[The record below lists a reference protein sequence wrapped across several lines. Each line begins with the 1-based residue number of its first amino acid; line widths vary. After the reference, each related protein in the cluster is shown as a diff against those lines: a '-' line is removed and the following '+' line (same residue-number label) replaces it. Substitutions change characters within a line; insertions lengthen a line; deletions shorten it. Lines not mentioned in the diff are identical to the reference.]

1 MLTIGV
7 VGGVASGKSQVAN
20 CLVEL
25 GCLRLDGDL
34 IGHEVLHDTEVK
46 AMLRDRW
53 GAKILTADGEV
64 NRRVVA
70 GIVFSDD
77 PERSAAQLEF
87 LESVTHPRIAERL
100 AARLAEAR
108 RQGLPGVV
116 LDAAV
121 MMKAGWDKLCDH
133 IVFVD
138 VPRSIR
144 LQRALQRGWTEEQ
157 FLARESS
164 QLTLSAKRERAD
176 TTIDNSGSLEETF
189 QQVQG
194 LWDAWSAKV

>member
-7 VGGVASGKSQVAN
+7 VGGVASGKSQVAKRFE
-20 CLVEL
+20 EL

-34 IGHEVLHDTEVK
+34 IGHEVLRDKEVK

-53 GAKILTADGEV
+53 GAKVLTPDGEV
-64 NRRVVA
+64 DRRAVA
-70 GIVFSDD
+70 GLVFSEDS
-77 PERSAAQLEF
+77 ENGAAQLEF
-87 LESVTHPRIAERL
+87 LESVTHPKISERLAERL
-100 AARLAEAR
+100 SEAQQR
-108 RQGLPGVV
+108 GLTAVV

-121 MMKAGWDKLCDH
+121 MMKAGWDKMCDH
-133 IVFVD
+133 IVFVE

-189 QQVQG
+189 QQVQV

>member
-7 VGGVASGKSQVAN
+7 VGGVASGKSQVATRF
-20 CLVEL
+20 EAL

-34 IGHEVLHDTEVK
+34 IGHKVLRDKEVK
-46 AMLRDRW
+46 VALRDRW
-53 GAKILTADGEV
+53 GAKILTAEGEV
-64 NRRVVA
+64 DRRAVA
-70 GIVFSDD
+70 GLVFSDD
-77 PERSAAQLEF
+77 SENGGTELEF
-87 LESVTHPRIAERL
+87 LESLTHPRIAARL
-100 AARLAEAR
+100 AARLSEAR
-108 RQGLPGVV
+108 RQGVPAVV

-121 MMKAGWDKLCDH
+121 MMKAGWDKMCDH

-138 VPRSIR
+138 VPRPIR

-157 FLARESS
+157 FMARESS
-164 QLTLSAKRERAD
+164 QFALSAKRERAD

-189 QQVQG
+189 QQVQL

>member
-7 VGGVASGKSQVAN
+7 VGGVASGKSQVAKRFE
-20 CLVEL
+20 EL
-25 GCLRLDGDL
+25 GCLRLDGDV
-34 IGHEVLHDTEVK
+34 IGHEVLRDNEVK
-46 AMLRDRW
+46 AILRDRW
-53 GAKILTADGEV
+53 GAKVITAEGEV
-64 NRRVVA
+64 DRRAVA
-70 GIVFSDD
+70 GVVFSGDSQH
-77 PERSAAQLEF
+77 SAAQLEF

-100 AARLAEAR
+100 SARLSDAR
-108 RQGLPGVV
+108 QQGLSAV

-121 MMKAGWDKLCDH
+121 MMKAGWDKMCDH

-138 VPRSIR
+138 VPRPIR

-157 FLARESS
+157 FLAREHS
-164 QLTLSAKRERAD
+164 QLTLTAKRERAD

-189 QQVQG
+189 QQVQI